1 MNKLSWK
8 RLWIRLH
15 VPCPAFSLFRS
26 YHPLV
31 TDTVFNNPS
40 NGPQSESKL
49 KIERQN
55 PKIRWQILFE
65 QDRTKTFVFKNINY
79 LSKRVFA
86 NESFLRTRVFEQ
98 FITSINQSRIF
109 KSLVLLFG
117 LCFNQCIIQ
126 KRQEE
131 KELKVLWSPGLYICC
146 CFCTQVKI
154 LFLYTVLSIG
164 GPHNV
169 SGFEINFSIFIIL
182 LLLFPLYFNIW
193 CFFY

>member
-1 MNKLSWK
+1 MGNLARSRRLKTQNCLFKSSNEVMWESFIIIPFFIIIFYFEFADFSFEMNKLSWK

-31 TDTVFNNPS
+31 TDTVFNPS

-65 QDRTKTFVFKNINY
+65 QDRTKTFVFKDINY
-79 LSKRVFA
+79 LPKRVFA

-109 KSLVLLFG
+109 KSLVLLF
-117 LCFNQCIIQ
+117 
-126 KRQEE
+126 
-131 KELKVLWSPGLYICC
+131 WSV
-146 CFCTQVKI
+146 F
-154 LFLYTVLSIG
+154 
-164 GPHNV
+164 
-169 SGFEINFSIFIIL
+169 
-182 LLLFPLYFNIW
+182 
-193 CFFY
+193 

>member
-1 MNKLSWK
+1 MGNLARSRRLKTQNCLFKSSNEAMWESFIIIPFFFFYYFLFWICWFSFEMNKLSWK

-31 TDTVFNNPS
+31 TDTVFNPS

-79 LSKRVFA
+79 LSKSICKWIVSS
-86 NESFLRTRVFEQ
+86 NTSFWAVHHQ
-98 FITSINQSRIF
+98 HQS
-109 KSLVLLFG
+109 V
-117 LCFNQCIIQ
+117 
-126 KRQEE
+126 
-131 KELKVLWSPGLYICC
+131 
-146 CFCTQVKI
+146 
-154 LFLYTVLSIG
+154 
-164 GPHNV
+164 
-169 SGFEINFSIFIIL
+169 
-182 LLLFPLYFNIW
+182 
-193 CFFY
+193 